1 MAEHLSLVL
10 LLTSTVTNAANSW
23 NSFPITPKSINYDE
37 ASIISYYKLITPEN
51 LEDPHAVVG
60 NPVKLGG
67 YVLAGKAMECGDECT
82 GGQVNTKT
90 ESFATKHDAIGNV
103 IWKWSSNNPGKSDAA
118 NGILEL
124 PSGDVLVV
132 GWRAVGT
139 IGYRYITKLAGAT
152 GTEIWTFS
160 SFGDSAG
167 KYFKRRRA
175 CIAYMESTVDFHLYS
190 SSLFQTCF
198 IVFVTYLLYSK
209 ITPTS
214 LFLTQ

>member
-1 MAEHLSLVL
+1 MFLNLSLVL

-37 ASIISYYKLITPEN
+37 ASIISYYELITPEN

-175 CIAYMESTVDFHLYS
+175 CIAYMESTVVDIS
-190 SSLFQTCF
+190 IPPSLFQTCF
-198 IVFVTYLLYSK
+198 IVFITYLL
-209 ITPTS
+209 
-214 LFLTQ
+214 LF